1 MSLLSAVSGPIVPQ
15 FYSMNRPQPRQQ
27 TPQVGGSL
35 PYRRPPSVTGQPI
48 TTQNQVN
55 GGPYF
60 NQSPGM
66 HHETTLDLRVTL
78 CAHVFYS
85 LSHDVFSV
93 WVTVETLPHSGENPP
108 QNIFQNNLISSR
120 LNSDSGYWGSKK
132 LSVWINSGVCVSAAS
147 PPPPSLLQFT
157 PQLPLMGFVARVQ
170 ESSTYKMLAHV
181 SYCSFWRTFSMM
193 HHRNVNSCHFSCEYE
208 FVCVPVFCFYPSCP
222 HCFILL
228 CQ

>member
-66 HHETTLDLRVTL
+66 HHETTLDLLVTL

-93 WVTVETLPHSGENPP
+93 WVTVETLPHSGEKPP
-108 QNIFQNNLISSR
+108 KLGNLQLFRFTGQIYRIYFRIIWFLPDWTLILVIGGVKSSMCE
-120 LNSDSGYWGSKK
+120 LT
-132 LSVWINSGVCVSAAS
+132 LVCVCRQ
-147 PPPPSLLQFT
+147 PPPRLPPSSSSLLSF
-157 PQLPLMGFVARVQ
+157 PSWA
-170 ESSTYKMLAHV
+170 SSLEFRSPV
-181 SYCSFWRTFSMM
+181 SIKC
-193 HHRNVNSCHFSCEYE
+193 
-208 FVCVPVFCFYPSCP
+208 
-222 HCFILL
+222 
-228 CQ
+228 